1 MVRSNR
7 PIWGKKRKETSPQNR
22 DDEGKRQ
29 FIQQFLQEYDIET
42 SEDIQDAHKDLLGGT
57 IKEMM
62 DAEMDNHLG
71 YEKSEPSDS
80 DDYRNGY
87 IDERRQKNS
96 FTFYCRTVE
105 TILEKMATLGIF
117 LLQSDK
123 IKRNFW

>member
-62 DAEMDNHLG
+62 EAEMGNHLG

-87 IDERRQKNS
+87 IDERR
-96 FTFYCRTVE
+96 
-105 TILEKMATLGIF
+105 
-117 LLQSDK
+117 
-123 IKRNFW
+123 

>member
-1 MVRSNR
+1 MLTKS
-7 PIWGKKRKETSPQNR
+7 
-22 DDEGKRQ
+22 
-29 FIQQFLQEYDIET
+29 
-42 SEDIQDAHKDLLGGT
+42 T

-62 DAEMDNHLG
+62 EAEMDNHLG
-71 YEKSEPSDS
+71 YEKTEPSDS

-123 IKRNFW
+123 IKRNF